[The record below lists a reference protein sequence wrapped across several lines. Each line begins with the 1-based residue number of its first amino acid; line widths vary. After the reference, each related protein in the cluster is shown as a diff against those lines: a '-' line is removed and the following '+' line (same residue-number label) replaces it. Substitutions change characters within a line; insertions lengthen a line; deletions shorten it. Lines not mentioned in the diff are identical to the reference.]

1 MTSTSIRDQIKKLVD
16 LQKLDKEIYDLNQ
29 DKAEKPKLIALLQ
42 EEFEGKK
49 ANVKQL
55 EEKLKQVQLQRNQKE
70 LELKEKETAIE
81 KTNAQLSA
89 LKTNREYTAK
99 LTEIESL
106 KADKSIFEEKI
117 LESYDQADAV
127 KRELDEERK
136 KIVEEE
142 KGFLERKKVLE
153 DDMKQIDDR
162 LSVLESQRTRLLP
175 DIDKDNLKKYERI
188 LNHKEGIAIVPVL
201 NNSCGGCHMNVTQ
214 QMINEMKMHAQLIN
228 CEICARILYLE
239 DDL

>member
-1 MTSTSIRDQIKKLVD
+1 MTSISIRDQIKKLVD
-16 LQKLDKEIYDLNQ
+16 LQKFDKEIYDLNQ
-29 DKAEKPKLIALLQ
+29 DKAQKPKAIAALKQ
-42 EEFEGKK
+42 EFEAKK
-49 ANVKQL
+49 ANVKEL
-55 EEKLKQVQLQRNQKE
+55 EEKLKRVQLERNQKE

-81 KTNAQLSA
+81 KTNAQLSL

-127 KRELDEERK
+127 KKELDEENK
-136 KIVEEE
+136 KVAGEE

-153 DDMKQIDDR
+153 DDIKEIDDR
-162 LSVLESQRTRLLP
+162 LQVLESQRTRLLP
-175 DIDKDNLKKYERI
+175 DIDKENLRRYERI
-188 LNHKEGIAIVPVL
+188 LNHKEGIAIVPIV
-201 NNSCGGCHMNVTQ
+201 NNSCGGCHMNITQ
-214 QMINEMKMHAQLIN
+214 QMINQMKMHAELIN
-228 CEICARILYLE
+228 CEMCARILYLE

>member
-1 MTSTSIRDQIKKLVD
+1 VTSTSIRDQIKKLVD